1 MLVHGIHLADHD
13 KPKKKERSMC
23 LWQPHLDGQDRT
35 AWKETRPIKTLLSFL
50 ALEEENI
57 AETQHFSLFPNQQQR
72 RSV

>member
-1 MLVHGIHLADHD
+1 
-13 KPKKKERSMC
+13 MC

-57 AETQHFSLFPNQQQR
+57 SETQHFSPFPNQQQR

>member
-1 MLVHGIHLADHD
+1 
-13 KPKKKERSMC
+13 MC
-23 LWQPHLDGQDRT
+23 LGQPHLDGQDRT
-35 AWKETRPIKTLLSFL
+35 AWKETRPKTILSFL